1 MKLIKCNT
9 CEDVVRLVHTKW
21 KTCECGKSGGQYNDD
36 LISATIGGDCEV
48 IGLRND
54 FFKEQPFSKKR
65 NGKDVIIQGEYLGD
79 NQIHRIKLGKG
90 PKLKMEI
97 KDNGDGTHDIIFK
110 DKRDYTVN
118 VKGSDKKPKELKG
131 VTSNTEPSFKDKK
144 ITKEFF
150 ISIKKIIKEEMED
163 FEWTNQIDPLE
174 NFKEFFYGI
183 GEYESNRKNSPSIYI
198 ARDIKWWYNWI
209 HEIEMSHA
217 SFLED
222 IEELNDMVHDL
233 VNPIDGSEKYRIL
246 ATDVYSYLSPTRNLG
261 GKNYLQ
267 DSARTIVDG
276 YETLGLFAKKNNLT
290 LLETLFIFEQ
300 FLDKMKHEGKPL
312 HKK

>member
-1 MKLIKCNT
+1 VKLIRCNT

-79 NQIHRIKLGKG
+79 NQIHRIKSGKG

-110 DKRDYTVN
+110 DKREYTVN
-118 VKGSDKKPKELKG
+118 IKGSDKKPKELKG

-144 ITKEFF
+144 VKKESF

-174 NFKEFFYGI
+174 NFKEFFYGT
-183 GEYESNRKNSPSIYI
+183 GEYESNKKNSPSIYI

-209 HEIEMSHA
+209 HEVEMSH
-217 SFLED
+217 SGFLED
-222 IEELNDMVHDL
+222 IEQLNDMVHDL

-246 ATDVYSYLSPTRNLG
+246 AIDVYSYLSPTRNLG

-300 FLDKMKHEGKPL
+300 FLDKMRHEGKPL
-312 HKK
+312 HKN